1 LRYISLVILVIL
13 CLPVLGQ
20 EELHYLRT
28 NSSIQKELKPLQKRY
43 EGIDITYLIDTL
55 ELPFLDDFSSV
66 KLHRYGN
73 TGKLSFVDTTY
84 ARYRLNGAIF
94 DTVLLSFD
102 TTYSFYYSVITGSID
117 TFPNQALTIE
127 EFNPD
132 STNSWVIGTYWDN
145 NNYYFSNGMI
155 VDTVQLIQ
163 DTIFVNAIEPVY
175 VAYDSTSLWTDND
188 VFINNT
194 FHIGAP
200 TIGVATFDGI
210 DSLGHAYDMTQ
221 DNSYG
226 IGDYLTSKPINLEGK
241 TDVVLSFYY
250 QQQGMGNQPEEE
262 DSLVL
267 EFYIA
272 DSARWVHAWTGISDS
287 TAIAN
292 GTVLEFQFVSLSLS
306 GDRLAKG
313 FKFRFKNYGTLSGSL
328 DQWNI
333 DYVYLNDNRTAG
345 VETSSDLGFKS
356 IDVGLLNI
364 YSSMPWQQYLA
375 APATYTKA
383 SFDFVVTNRSA
394 IDLSGENTY
403 QIIDL
408 KDDNEIF
415 SSTVSLG
422 FFPNFTPETT
432 KAVNFAVNSSPYSF
446 TFPSDNDN
454 KREFEIVYAT
464 HSNTIFGQEQNFD
477 NDTVRHRQ
485 LFSSYY
491 SYDDGS
497 PERAYTI
504 IGAGSQL
511 AYGFELEE
519 ADTIQSLLIHFPEM
533 FALSDN
539 SIKVMIWNEVNGK
552 PNDTLYV
559 GYPRDTIYVGDTL
572 PVRFMRFYIDRETI
586 IPAGKFFIGY
596 EQSLND
602 KLYVGFDMNNESQS
616 NLFYNVDG
624 NWEPTTFTGSLMM
637 RPDFG
642 KVDLGQIYS
651 TSVEETDDL
660 SLAKIY
666 PNPAKH
672 SITIRGAE
680 RANMQLMNVAGQI
693 VYSESNL
700 SNEITIDVSQFDRG
714 IYFVRLTTIGQ
725 GTEDYKLIIAR

>member
-1 LRYISLVILVIL
+1 M
-13 CLPVLGQ
+13 
-20 EELHYLRT
+20 HYLRT
-28 NSSIQKELKPLQKRY
+28 NSSIQKEVAPIQKRY
-43 EGIDITYLIDTL
+43 EGLDITYLIDTL
-55 ELPFLDDFSSV
+55 ELPFLDDFASV

-73 TGKLSFVDTTY
+73 TGELSFLDTTY
-84 ARYRLNGAIF
+84 AKYRLNGAIF
-94 DTVLLSFD
+94 DTVWLSFD

-117 TFPNQALTIE
+117 TVPNPVLTIE
-127 EFNPD
+127 EFNLD

-145 NNYYFSNGMI
+145 NIYYFSNGMI

-163 DTIFVNAIEPVY
+163 DTVFVNVIEPVY
-175 VAYDSTSLWTDND
+175 VAYDSTSLWLDND
-188 VFINNT
+188 VYINNT

-241 TDVVLSFYY
+241 TDAVLSFYY
-250 QQQGMGNQPEEE
+250 QQQGWGNQPEEE

-267 EFYIA
+267 EFYIP
-272 DSARWVHAWTGISDS
+272 DSASWVHGWFAAGQELSYIDTTGVGEGVDS
-287 TAIAN
+287 
-292 GTVLEFQFVSLSLS
+292 VPPFRFVSLVLS

-375 APATYTKA
+375 APAAYTKA

-408 KDDNEIF
+408 KDDTEIF

-464 HSNTIFGQEQNFD
+464 HSNTNFGQEQNFD

-572 PVRFMRFYIDRETI
+572 PVRFMRFSIDRETI

-624 NWEPTTFTGSLMM
+624 NWEPTTFMGSLMM

-642 KVDLGQIYS
+642 KVDLGHIYS

-660 SLAKIY
+660 SVAKIY
-666 PNPAKH
+666 PNPANH

-680 RANMQLMNVAGQI
+680 RVNMQLMNVAGQI

-714 IYFVRLTTIGQ
+714 VYFVRLTTIDQ